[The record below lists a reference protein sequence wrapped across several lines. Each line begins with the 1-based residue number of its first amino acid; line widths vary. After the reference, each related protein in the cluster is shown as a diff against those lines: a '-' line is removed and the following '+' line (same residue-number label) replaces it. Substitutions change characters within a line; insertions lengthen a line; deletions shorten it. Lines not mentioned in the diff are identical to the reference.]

1 MQPVKALPVAIDLSS
16 MSLTDQ
22 AVETIQFPRRPA
34 YGRGGKPIRLSCN
47 HYVASFNPK
56 GTFWQYD
63 FSIEDGDQLP
73 PKKRTL
79 LLSLLKQQHAARLGS
94 SHIAFD
100 GRAIAYAAPRL
111 PFAHG
116 SESFVVELEAAA
128 EGRPAQTY
136 TCKLQEAAQRNL
148 SDLQAYLDGRRAEYA
163 SEAINALDVVSTATH
178 YYSSLSTQWIRTG
191 CIYID
196 RVRLVLLQCARA
208 S

>member
-1 MQPVKALPVAIDLSS
+1 VVLVAPVQPVNDLPLAAAINLSS

-34 YGRGGKPIRLSCN
+34 YGKEGKPITLSCN
-47 HYVASFNPK
+47 HYVASFDPE
-56 GTFWQYD
+56 GTLWQYD

-73 PKKRTL
+73 SKKRTQ
-79 LLSLLKQQHAARLGS
+79 LLSLLEQQHKARLGS

-116 SESFVVELEAAA
+116 SDSESFVVELEPAT

-148 SDLQAYLDGRRAEYA
+148 SDLQAYLEGRVESA
-163 SEAINALDVVSTATH
+163 SEAVINALDVV
-178 YYSSLSTQWIRTG
+178 RTKVYV
-191 CIYID
+191 I
-196 RVRLVLLQCARA
+196 
-208 S
+208 